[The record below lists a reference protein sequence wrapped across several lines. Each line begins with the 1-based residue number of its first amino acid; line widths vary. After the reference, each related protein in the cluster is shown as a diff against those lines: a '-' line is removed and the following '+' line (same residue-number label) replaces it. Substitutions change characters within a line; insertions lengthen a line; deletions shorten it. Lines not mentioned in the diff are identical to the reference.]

1 MDLRIA
7 ITDDLNSEREKLSS
21 AIIAPFSKVGLNVG
35 NIDEYTSGEELLRQF
50 SAGRYDLIFLD
61 IYMGGMSGVETA
73 KRIRTLD
80 KNVMLVFVTTSNE
93 FASESYAVKANFYL
107 LKPVRAESIKQL
119 AETVAQQ
126 LKNTGCAA
134 ALPDGTVIPL
144 SSLVYTSCSGHYV
157 NVFLVGNEP
166 LKIRT
171 THKIMEESLS
181 KYEGVISCNK
191 GVLVMVTVIVSGATA
206 LLPVE
211 PKVVFYILLVPLF
224 LAYRV
229 IVDADIVKC
238 FATFLLSFTIMS
250 FCKNYAIMIDAV
262 IHPELGTP
270 TFSTDGA
277 LIQLGISCA
286 VTAAIAYPVAKYG
299 SHLINGL
306 PYRRV
311 WLISIVMSLMFI
323 GFNFTVQPV
332 HYQTLYLNRVFLVYI
347 LITTLMFV
355 MLVLMYTVF
364 YFIASALLKAGKD
377 KEHISVLEMQKKQ
390 YDAQQKYLEDT
401 SRIRHDFKHSIIAIK
416 TLADDGDIEEL
427 KSYLDNYIDTFPSRS
442 PVRYCGNYAL
452 NALLCHFEEQ
462 AQQHSITLRLRIDG
476 DNKETALTDD
486 ELCCIVGNI
495 LENAVNASL
504 MLPENNDRRISL
516 SVKAD
521 DASGNLYIVAENNF
535 NGKVRCEGGHYYSTT
550 KGGNGIGLESVLF
563 TAEKHGGTATF
574 YHKDK
579 VFCSDVVIP
588 LK

>member
-21 AIIAPFSKVGLNVG
+21 AIIAPFEKVGLNVG

-73 KRIRTLD
+73 KRIRALD

-93 FASESYAVKANFYL
+93 FASESYALRANFYL
-107 LKPVRAESIKQL
+107 LKPIRSDSVRQL
-119 AETVAQQ
+119 AETLAQQ
-126 LKNTGCAA
+126 MQNRRSVA

-157 NVFLVGNEP
+157 NVYLVGSEP

-191 GVLVMVTVIVSGATA
+191 GVLVMVTMIVSGVTA
-206 LLPVE
+206 LLPVD
-211 PKVVFYILLVPLF
+211 PRVVFYILLVPLF
-224 LAYRV
+224 FAYRV
-229 IVDADIVKC
+229 IVDTDIIKC
-238 FATFLLSFTIMS
+238 LATFLLSFTIIS
-250 FCKNYAIMIDAV
+250 FCKNYAIMCDAV
-262 IHPELGTP
+262 IHPELGVP

-347 LITTLMFV
+347 LITTLMFI

-377 KEHISVLEMQKKQ
+377 REHISVLEMQKKQ

-416 TLADDGDIEEL
+416 TLAEDGDIEEL

-462 AQQHSITLRLRIDG
+462 AHQHGITLRLRIDG
-476 DNKETALTDD
+476 DNKETALSDD

-535 NGKVRCEGGHYYSTT
+535 NGKVRREGGHYYSTT

>member
-1 MDLRIA
+1 M
-7 ITDDLNSEREKLSS
+7 NEMLSRFVNEALS
-21 AIIAPFSKVGLNVG
+21 CLIIVPTTVLC
-35 NIDEYTSGEELLRQF
+35 LLPMKDKMKY
-50 SAGRYDLIFLD
+50 SI
-61 IYMGGMSGVETA
+61 
-73 KRIRTLD
+73 
-80 KNVMLVFVTTSNE
+80 KNV
-93 FASESYAVKANFYL
+93 L
-107 LKPVRAESIKQL
+107 LL
-119 AETVAQQ
+119 
-126 LKNTGCAA
+126 
-134 ALPDGTVIPL
+134 
-144 SSLVYTSCSGHYV
+144 
-157 NVFLVGNEP
+157 FL
-166 LKIRT
+166 
-171 THKIMEESLS
+171 
-181 KYEGVISCNK
+181 

-206 LLPVE
+206 LLPVD

-238 FATFLLSFTIMS
+238 FATFLLSFAIMS

-262 IHPELGTP
+262 IHPELGVP

-416 TLADDGDIEEL
+416 TLAEDGDIEEL

-452 NALLCHFEEQ
+452 NALLSHFEEQ
-462 AQQHSITLRLRIDG
+462 AQQHGITLRLRIDT
-476 DNKETALTDD
+476 DNKEEAVLSDD

-574 YHKDK
+574 YHKGK

>member
-1 MDLRIA
+1 M
-7 ITDDLNSEREKLSS
+7 NEMLSRFVNEALS
-21 AIIAPFSKVGLNVG
+21 CLIIVPATVLC
-35 NIDEYTSGEELLRQF
+35 LLPMKDKMKY
-50 SAGRYDLIFLD
+50 SI
-61 IYMGGMSGVETA
+61 
-73 KRIRTLD
+73 
-80 KNVMLVFVTTSNE
+80 KNV
-93 FASESYAVKANFYL
+93 
-107 LKPVRAESIKQL
+107 
-119 AETVAQQ
+119 
-126 LKNTGCAA
+126 
-134 ALPDGTVIPL
+134 LPL
-144 SSLVYTSCSGHYV
+144 
-157 NVFLVGNEP
+157 FL
-166 LKIRT
+166 
-171 THKIMEESLS
+171 
-181 KYEGVISCNK
+181 

-206 LLPVE
+206 LLPVD

-332 HYQTLYLNRVFLVYI
+332 HYQTLYLNRVFQVYV
-347 LITTLMFV
+347 LITTLMFI

-377 KEHISVLEMQKKQ
+377 REHISVLEMQKKQ

-416 TLADDGDIEEL
+416 TLAEDGDIEEL

-462 AQQHSITLRLRIDG
+462 AQQHGITLRLRIDT
-476 DNKETALTDD
+476 DNNDKSVLSDD

-495 LENAVNASL
+495 LENAIKASVA
-504 MLPENNDRRISL
+504 LPQGNRLISL

-574 YHKDK
+574 YHKGK

>member
-1 MDLRIA
+1 M
-7 ITDDLNSEREKLSS
+7 
-21 AIIAPFSKVGLNVG
+21 
-35 NIDEYTSGEELLRQF
+35 
-50 SAGRYDLIFLD
+50 
-61 IYMGGMSGVETA
+61 
-73 KRIRTLD
+73 
-80 KNVMLVFVTTSNE
+80 
-93 FASESYAVKANFYL
+93 
-107 LKPVRAESIKQL
+107 
-119 AETVAQQ
+119 
-126 LKNTGCAA
+126 
-134 ALPDGTVIPL
+134 
-144 SSLVYTSCSGHYV
+144 
-157 NVFLVGNEP
+157 
-166 LKIRT
+166 
-171 THKIMEESLS
+171 
-181 KYEGVISCNK
+181 
-191 GVLVMVTVIVSGATA
+191 
-206 LLPVE
+206 LPVE

-347 LITTLMFV
+347 LITTLMFI

-574 YHKDK
+574 YHKNK

>member
-1 MDLRIA
+1 ML
-7 ITDDLNSEREKLSS
+7 
-21 AIIAPFSKVGLNVG
+21 
-35 NIDEYTSGEELLRQF
+35 
-50 SAGRYDLIFLD
+50 
-61 IYMGGMSGVETA
+61 TA
-73 KRIRTLD
+73 
-80 KNVMLVFVTTSNE
+80 
-93 FASESYAVKANFYL
+93 
-107 LKPVRAESIKQL
+107 
-119 AETVAQQ
+119 
-126 LKNTGCAA
+126 
-134 ALPDGTVIPL
+134 
-144 SSLVYTSCSGHYV
+144 
-157 NVFLVGNEP
+157 
-166 LKIRT
+166 
-171 THKIMEESLS
+171 
-181 KYEGVISCNK
+181 YEGQDEIFHQNVLPLFL
-191 GVLVMVTVIVSGATA
+191 GVLVMVTMIVSGVTA
-206 LLPVE
+206 LLPVD
-211 PKVVFYILLVPLF
+211 PRVVFYILLVPLF
-224 LAYRV
+224 FAYRV
-229 IVDADIVKC
+229 IVDTDIIKC
-238 FATFLLSFTIMS
+238 LATFLLSFTIIS
-250 FCKNYAIMIDAV
+250 FCKNYAIMCDAV
-262 IHPELGTP
+262 IHPELGVP

-323 GFNFTVQPV
+323 GFNFMVQPV
-332 HYQTLYLNRVFLVYI
+332 HYQTLYLNRVFQVYI
-347 LITTLMFV
+347 LITTLMFI

-377 KEHISVLEMQKKQ
+377 REHISVLEMQKKQ

-416 TLADDGDIEEL
+416 TLAEDGDIEEL

-462 AQQHSITLRLRIDG
+462 AQQHGITLRLRIDT
-476 DNKETALTDD
+476 DNKEEAVLSDD

-504 MLPENNDRRISL
+504 MLSENNDRRISL

-535 NGKVRCEGGHYYSTT
+535 NGKVRREGGHYYSTT

-574 YHKDK
+574 YHKGK